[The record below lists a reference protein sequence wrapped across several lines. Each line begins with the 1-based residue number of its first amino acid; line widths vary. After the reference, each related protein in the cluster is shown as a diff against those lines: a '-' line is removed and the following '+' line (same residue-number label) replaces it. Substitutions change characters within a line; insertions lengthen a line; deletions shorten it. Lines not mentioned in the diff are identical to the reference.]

1 MSTTLYSPKALDST
15 NTTTTDFLI
24 ANSSV
29 TGTNSTAQGFPSDP
43 LVGYQWYLHNPTPG
57 LLDLNVVDVWQ
68 DYTGQGVEVAIVDDG
83 VQWWHPDLASNY
95 STFKDWDFANGDTSA
110 SGGFNDNHG
119 TAVAGII
126 GATGNNGIGGA
137 GIAYDSTLFGYQV
150 DTFQQIAS
158 AIIYASGQNQDG
170 YDGEADIVN
179 ISLGNSDQ
187 SFFDSFLNSQ
197 DLAVLNN
204 VIDQAAVVGRNGLGT
219 ILVKSAG
226 NGREDNQ
233 NTNASSWNAN
243 PHTISVAA
251 VDQNGYVSDYS
262 TPGASVLVSAFG
274 TPGQVFTTDRV
285 GVAGDNP
292 FGDYMFDFNGT
303 SAAAPMVSGVVA
315 LMLEANPNLGW
326 RDVQEILAYSA
337 RGVGSLGST
346 FSPNPFSDEQYSW
359 TFNGADNWNGG
370 GLHFSNDYGF
380 GLVDAK
386 AAVRLAETWEATP
399 QTSFNQ
405 VELTADLLNSSVLV
419 SQQGTSFNQF
429 VTTNMDIEHV
439 EVDISFAQWYDLGD
453 LEVRLV
459 SPDGTS
465 SILIDNNG
473 ENNGTLSGGQTSS
486 RWQFFSN
493 AFRGEDTIGN
503 WTVQLF
509 DADSTQIS
517 PIIINDIDLTFHG
530 SAATLDDTFIFT
542 EEYSDVASGWAG
554 HSTFINGGAG
564 SDAINAAAV
573 DSNTVVNLATGT
585 GQIDGVA
592 VSISSIEDV
601 VTGDGN
607 DVIVGNG
614 SSNILSGMR
623 GDDSLIGGA
632 GNDSLNGGAGNDV
645 LDGTDPTVW
654 NAGSGQYDVLTGGSG
669 ADTFVL
675 GDQFETF
682 YSGLGYAL
690 ITDFDWTEG
699 DLFQVHGSMA
709 NYSLGYDNWAGDL
722 AQDTLIYYQA
732 DVIGV
737 VQDTTDVSPM
747 FDFVS
752 A

>member
-1 MSTTLYSPKALDST
+1 MSTTLYSPKTLASE
-15 NTTTTDFLI
+15 NTTTTNFLV
-24 ANSSV
+24 ANSNV
-29 TGTNSTAQGFPSDP
+29 TGTNSTTQGFPADP

-68 DYTGQGVEVAIVDDG
+68 DYTGQGVEVAIVDDA

-95 STFKDWDFANGDTSA
+95 STFKDWDFENGDTSA
-110 SGGFNDNHG
+110 SGEFSDNHG

-137 GIAYDSTLFGYQV
+137 GIAYDSTIFGYQV
-150 DTFQQIAS
+150 DTFQQIAN
-158 AIIYASGQNQDG
+158 AIFYASGQNQDG

-187 SFFDSFLNSQ
+187 SFFDSFLSSQ
-197 DLAVLNN
+197 DMTALNN
-204 VIDQAAVVGRNGLGT
+204 VIDQAVVVGRNGLGT

-226 NGREDNQ
+226 NARQDNQ

-262 TPGASVLVSAFG
+262 TLGASVLVSAFG

-285 GVAGDNP
+285 GIAGDNP

-346 FSPNPFSDEQYSW
+346 FSPNPWSAEQYSW

-405 VELTADLLNSSVLV
+405 VELTADLLNSSVLI

-429 VTTNMDIEHV
+429 MTTNMAIEHV

-453 LEVRLV
+453 LEVRLI

-473 ENNGTLSGGQTSS
+473 ENNGTLAGGRTAS

-517 PIIINDIDLTFHG
+517 PIVINDIDLTFHG

-542 EEYSDVASGWAG
+542 EEYSNVASGWAG

-564 SDAINAAAV
+564 SDTINAAAV

-592 VSISSIEDV
+592 VSISSIEYV

-607 DVIVGNG
+607 DVITGNS
-614 SSNILSGMR
+614 SSNTLSGMR
-623 GDDSLIGGA
+623 GDDVLIGGA

-645 LDGTDPTVW
+645 LNGTDPTVW
-654 NAGSGQYDVLTGGSG
+654 NAGSGQYDVLTGGTG

-675 GDQFETF
+675 GDQFEAF

-699 DLFQVHGSMA
+699 DRFRVHGSLA
-709 NYSLGYDNWAGDL
+709 DYSLGFGDWAGDF
-722 AQDTLIYYQA
+722 AQDTLIYYQT
-732 DVIGV
+732 DLVGV
-737 VQDTTDVSPM
+737 VQDTTDVDPM
-747 FDFVS
+747 FDF
-752 A
+752 AFA